1 MNKSVFPF
9 SFWSLQCFQ
18 FNFFLLQFTTYKY
31 GRMCRQIYVWHRSRI
46 NKESTTQYVYFF
58 FWFIFCHHLDFLVSS
73 FLQPPS
79 HTHNIRL
86 QSFLRCALRLAKLFT
101 ITSIV
106 SSTCQLRIWH
116 TSNISFGIRIQKIC
130 VMSLRLVCFALC
142 EMFFRLI
149 RWMLAFF
156 FFASSK
162 TPSISACVI
171 RIYAVS
177 WIIRWRI
184 HCVFRFQGAHKWHR
198 QQNIK
203 PCNSQ

>member
-1 MNKSVFPF
+1 M
-9 SFWSLQCFQ
+9 
-18 FNFFLLQFTTYKY
+18 
-31 GRMCRQIYVWHRSRI
+31 WHRSRI

-58 FWFIFCHHLDFLVSS
+58 FGLFFAIISTFSSLASSNLLHIRTTFAYSHSSVVRFVSPNYSRSRLSCRVLVS
-73 FLQPPS
+73 F
-79 HTHNIRL
+79 
-86 QSFLRCALRLAKLFT
+86 
-101 ITSIV
+101 V
-106 SSTCQLRIWH
+106 S
-116 TSNISFGIRIQKIC
+116 GIRQIFHSEFAFRKFVLC
-130 VMSLRLVCFALC
+130 RLGWFVLLYAKCFFAWFVGCLH
-142 EMFFRLI
+142 
-149 RWMLAFF
+149 F

-203 PCNSQ
+203 PCNSQCKWNAKAKRQQ